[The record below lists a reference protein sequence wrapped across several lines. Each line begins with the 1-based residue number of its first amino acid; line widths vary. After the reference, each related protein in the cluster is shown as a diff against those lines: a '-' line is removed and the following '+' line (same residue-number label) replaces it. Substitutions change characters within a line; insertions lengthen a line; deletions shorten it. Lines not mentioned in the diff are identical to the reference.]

1 MRHRSS
7 PVEIGFWVAVAL
19 FGIGCESTVDG
30 GESAASESPVGSGP
44 VGGGA
49 SGAPSIPADAGL
61 PRGGSDAQLSDA
73 GLGGRVA
80 GAGGSAAGASAGAGA
95 SGGWD
100 GAVSDAAVGDAQT
113 STAGTEPVIVV
124 VGYQGLRI
132 MSRDLGQTW
141 EHQQTLPDPGGSLD
155 NPTLL
160 RAAAY
165 GNGLFVAA
173 GHHIFTSSDGIAWTE
188 RDNYGEPGTTRT
200 EWLGGV
206 AWGNDRFVAAGGY
219 GESWYSLDGITWQ
232 AGGDRPGGNHAASRS
247 LAFGNGEFRTASDG
261 GDWWRSEDGESW
273 EQVSGGHSTKIAFCE
288 GDFRDR
294 EECPAPWFGHDTYID
309 DAGWDGN
316 TIRSSEDAITWHD
329 VSVTYRGGIEDVA
342 FGFGPAD

>member
-7 PVEIGFWVAVAL
+7 PVELGLWVVVL
-19 FGIGCESTVDG
+19 VCGIGCESTVEG
-30 GESAASESPVGSGP
+30 GESAASESPVGSRPGG
-44 VGGGA
+44 GGGA
-49 SGAPSIPADAGL
+49 SGGPSMPPDAGL
-61 PRGGSDAQLSDA
+61 PMVQDAQVADGGRGGRGGS
-73 GLGGRVA
+73 
-80 GAGGSAAGASAGAGA
+80 GASAAVGGAGA
-95 SGGWD
+95 SGG
-100 GAVSDAAVGDAQT
+100 SDAAVGDAQT
-113 STAGTEPVIVV
+113 PTAGTEPVIVV

-141 EHQQTLPDPGGSLD
+141 EHQQSLPDPGGSLD

-173 GHHIFTSSDGIAWTE
+173 GHHIFTSPDGITWTE

-219 GESWYSLDGITWQ
+219 GTSWYSPDGITWHE
-232 AGGDRPGGNHAASRS
+232 GGDRPNNNHAASRS

-273 EQVSGGHSTKIAFCE
+273 ELVSGGHDTKIAFCE

-316 TIRSSEDAITWHD
+316 TIRSSEDAINWHD

-342 FGFGPAD
+342 FGFGPAE